1 MCRRVIKS
9 RILGRMENRMNEK
22 LYRKLK
28 SIGAGNIVFGIISV
42 VCGVTTGV
50 MLIISGARLLSH
62 KSDTLF

>member
-1 MCRRVIKS
+1 MKS
-9 RILGRMENRMNEK
+9 RILGRMENDMDEK
-22 LYRKLK
+22 LYKKLK
-28 SIGAGNIVFGIISV
+28 SIGAGNIVFGILSV